1 MCQMMKDVFSMW
13 INDAP
18 EMPLTA
24 VNIHSATLFFTIT
37 TIFAN
42 PESILPDEDY
52 QEIVSFLILQIAME
66 VTVNTL
72 KLSRGLSH

>member
-24 VNIHSATLFFTIT
+24 VNIYSATLLFTT

-52 QEIVSFLILQIAME
+52 QEIVSFLILQIARC
-66 VTVNTL
+66 NPW
-72 KLSRGLSH
+72 R